1 MDKTDM
7 QILSHLMN
15 NCRESNRQIGRD
27 VGISGNAVN
36 SRIKK
41 MERSKVIEGYT
52 IKIEPPALG
61 YGIFYVVVSGK
72 GIENKIEQIRL
83 IGEPFFVVPCV
94 GGITVC
100 GIVVREEVERKM
112 ELAKNI
118 MSGIRILTIFEAK
131 IDPAESNLTRT
142 DLEIIERLLPN
153 PRKRIEEVSRE
164 TGLST
169 KTVTRSLDKLARD
182 ENIQFTTMYDPA
194 KLANYIPYAVLTRI
208 TGDMKRIKRSFD
220 EKFGSMY
227 LQVPFLTKNQIVLFL
242 YSDNIFKMDD
252 ITQKIRVIP
261 GVESTDIFVPKK
273 ISFPHAWV
281 KNAIRVAKKSP
292 KLHLVYTTS

>member
-227 LQVPFLTKNQIVLFL
+227 LQVPFL
-242 YSDNIFKMDD
+242 SD
-252 ITQKIRVIP
+252 
-261 GVESTDIFVPKK
+261 STGFRTAMCWRSPQARWKK
-273 ISFPHAWV
+273 ARRPRSV
-281 KNAIRVAKKSP
+281 R
-292 KLHLVYTTS
+292 